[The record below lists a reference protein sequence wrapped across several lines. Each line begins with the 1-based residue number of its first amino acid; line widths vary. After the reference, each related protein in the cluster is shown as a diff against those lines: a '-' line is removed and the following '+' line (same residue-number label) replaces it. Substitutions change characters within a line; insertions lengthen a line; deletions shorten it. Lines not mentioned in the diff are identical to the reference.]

1 MVSKKD
7 EIVEDD
13 SSPMEE
19 DEEDVEEEEDMN
31 ESVDQEQG
39 DSDVDEE
46 DEEDSNAED
55 EDDEDDD
62 DDELNDDELDAAN
75 IGKKDDEEEESGN
88 EESGDEK
95 APGVSF
101 AIAMHKILGKR
112 LREEEEAAP
121 ILAKY
126 KTTEERIRHEKE
138 QMKKAKEL
146 AREKKRLKN
155 KDHVLP
161 DILNKDFERQLLK
174 LATKGVVKLFN
185 AVSQHQ
191 KSQDSV
197 SSTKVED
204 KKLKVDKVDQ
214 LSKANF
220 LQLLKKN
227 NNESKSSSK
236 LTKAEADSSSS
247 KSPSWSVFKDDYLM
261 GAKMKDWDKE
271 EEEEEE
277 TGEIEVGDEGS
288 SDGEN

>member
-1 MVSKKD
+1 M
-7 EIVEDD
+7 ED
-13 SSPMEE
+13 SSDQERE
-19 DEEDVEEEEDMN
+19 DADADEEEED
-31 ESVDQEQG
+31 
-39 DSDVDEE
+39 SDVD
-46 DEEDSNAED
+46 A
-55 EDDEDDD
+55 EDDEM
-62 DDELNDDELDAAN
+62 NDDELDAG
-75 IGKKDDEEEESGN
+75 IMGKKASDEDESGN

-112 LREEEEAAP
+112 LREDEEAAP

-191 KSQDSV
+191 KSQDSI

-236 LTKAEADSSSS
+236 LTKAEPDSSSS

-261 GAKMKDWDKE
+261 SAKMKDWDKE